1 VPLSWPLVVTVAKDL
16 PPTSDAGQGAFWPEL
31 AATPLR
37 CEVCGR
43 ELDPDA
49 RSDARYCSTTC
60 RVRAHRRRTTSHL

>member
-1 VPLSWPLVVTVAKDL
+1 VPLSWPLVVTVADDR
-16 PPTSDAGQGAFWPEL
+16 PQTPDTGQGAFWPEL
-31 AATPLR
+31 APTPPR

-49 RSDARYCSTTC
+49 RADARYCSTTC